1 MAEQPKHKAP
11 EGMEPYDLGGGN
23 DLGALSKKQQE
34 ELNKFKIKT
43 RMENE
48 KYLRDHPEVECILA
62 GFLGETLQ
70 KRPEDIRDFAADYF
84 TKPELT
90 ANVQKQMEDRQLAIK
105 QNNILKKI

>member
-11 EGMEPYDLGGGN
+11 EGMESYDLGGDN

-48 KYLRDHPEVECILA
+48 KYLREHPEVECILA

-70 KRPEDIRDFAADYF
+70 KRPEDIREFAADYF
-84 TKPELT
+84 TKPELPGV
-90 ANVQKQMEDRQLAIK
+90 VQKQLEERQVLIK
-105 QNNILKKI
+105 QNKILQKI